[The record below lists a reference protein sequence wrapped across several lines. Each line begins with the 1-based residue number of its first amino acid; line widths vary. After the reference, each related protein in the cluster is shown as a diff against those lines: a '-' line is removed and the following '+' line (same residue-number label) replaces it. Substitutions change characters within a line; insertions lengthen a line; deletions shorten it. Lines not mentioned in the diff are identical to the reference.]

1 MTDRFHTFA
10 LTTPLKTHDG
20 EVTELKLRY
29 PKARAFIRIG
39 VPFTNVVE
47 RTEDGATRTS
57 LNFDAKKMMSFVAD
71 MSGVDDIVLG
81 NIEGE
86 DVMPLFYT
94 LTAMLSGGGDK
105 LGE

>member
-1 MTDRFHTFA
+1 MTDRYHNFT

-20 EVTELKLRY
+20 ELHELKLKY
-29 PKARAFIRIG
+29 PKARTFIRVG
-39 VPFTNVVE
+39 VPFVNVVE
-47 RTEDGATRTS
+47 RTDDGATRTS
-57 LNFDAKKMMSFVAD
+57 LNFDAKKMMAFIAD

-81 NIEGE
+81 GMEGE

-105 LGE
+105 MGE

>member
-1 MTDRFHTFA
+1 MVRAWRLPARRTLAIRSQIV
-10 LTTPLKTHDG
+10 P
-20 EVTELKLRY
+20 RY
-29 PKARAFIRIG
+29 PKARTFIRVG

-57 LNFDAKKMMSFVAD
+57 LNFDAKRMMNFVSD

-81 NIEGE
+81 NMEGE

-105 LGE
+105 MGE

>member
-1 MTDRFHTFA
+1 MAERHHIFA

-20 EVTELKLRY
+20 EINELKLKY
-29 PKARAFIRIG
+29 PRARSFIRIG

-47 RTEDGATRTS
+47 RTDDGATRTS
-57 LNFDAKKMMSFVAD
+57 LNFDAKRMMNFVAD

-81 NIEGE
+81 NMEGE

-105 LGE
+105 MGE